1 MATPTDIVQPRAAA
15 TEQPTVEVEAR
26 AGAPEAKT
34 GGGGLPDAILQIPA
48 MQALFAGQPAA
59 LSASLADFSKRPEGK
74 LIQSN
79 KDVLMKAG
87 MGLYRALDGDTGV
100 LFNQMYLN
108 GEELKSADEA
118 GQLAQIA
125 PSFDQVNSSVAQ
137 SGANNPVLNAGK
149 PSGQF
154 KTAPVKS
161 PPQAGSPI
169 STVPP
174 AGAGV
179 QNQAQR
185 ARQKNM
191 APSSPT
197 SGPRPGAGRL
207 LASILKPVL

>member
-1 MATPTDIVQPRAAA
+1 MATPTDIVQPRAE
-15 TEQPTVEVEAR
+15 TPEVEPR
-26 AGAPEAKT
+26 AGAEQAPPAKA
-34 GGGGLPDAILQIPA
+34 GGGGLPAEILQMPA
-48 MQALFAGQPAA
+48 MQALFSGQPAA
-59 LSASLADFSKRPEGK
+59 LSASLVDFAKRPEGK
-74 LIQSN
+74 LIQQH

-87 MGLYRALDGDTGV
+87 MGLYRGLDGDTGV
-100 LFNQMYLN
+100 MFNQMYLN

-125 PSFDQVNSSVAQ
+125 PNFDQVNSSVSQ
-137 SGANNPVLNAGK
+137 SGANNPVLNASA
-149 PSGQF
+149 PPGQF

-161 PPQAGSPI
+161 PPQSGSPI
-169 STVPP
+169 PTVPP

-197 SGPRPGAGRL
+197 SGPKPGAGRL
-207 LASILKPVL
+207 LNSILKPVL

>member
-1 MATPTDIVQPRAAA
+1 MATPTDIVQPRAAETA
-15 TEQPTVEVEAR
+15 PVEPR
-26 AGAPEAKT
+26 AGAEQALASKT
-34 GGGGLPDAILQIPA
+34 GGALPAEILQMPA

-79 KDVLMKAG
+79 KDVLMRAG

-108 GEELKSADEA
+108 GEELKSADQA

-125 PSFDQVNSSVAQ
+125 PPFDQVNSSVAQ

-149 PSGQF
+149 PPGQF
-154 KTAPVKS
+154 KTTPVKT
-161 PPQAGSPI
+161 PPQAASAVP
-169 STVPP
+169 TVPP
-174 AGAGV
+174 ASAGV

-197 SGPRPGAGRL
+197 SGPKPGSGRL

>member
-1 MATPTDIVQPRAAA
+1 MATNPSELVQPRAGAEAA
-15 TEQPTVEVEAR
+15 SS
-26 AGAPEAKT
+26 KS
-34 GGGGLPDAILQIPA
+34 LPDEVLQIPA

-59 LSASLADFSKRPEGK
+59 LSASLTDFAKRPEGK

-100 LFNQMYLN
+100 IFNQMFLN
-108 GEELKSADEA
+108 GEELKSADQA
-118 GQLAQIA
+118 GQLQSIA
-125 PSFDQVNSSVAQ
+125 PPFDQVNSSVAQ
-137 SGANNPVLNAGK
+137 SGANNPVLNAGN

-161 PPQAGSPI
+161 PPQMNSAVP
-169 STVPP
+169 TVPP

-197 SGPRPGAGRL
+197 SGPKPGAGRL
-207 LASILKPVL
+207 LNSILKPII

>member
-1 MATPTDIVQPRAAA
+1 MATPIEDIVQPRAAT
-15 TEQPTVEVEAR
+15 TETAPVEAR
-26 AGAPEAKT
+26 AGAPEQPAKE
-34 GGGGLPDAILQIPA
+34 GGVPDEILQIPA

-59 LSASLADFSKRPEGK
+59 VSASITEFGKRPDGK

-87 MGLYRALDGDTGV
+87 ISFYRGLDGDTGV
-100 LFNQMYLN
+100 IFNQMYLN

-125 PSFDQVNSSVAQ
+125 PHFDQVNSSVAQ
-137 SGANNPVLNAGK
+137 SGANNPVLNASN

-154 KTAPVKS
+154 KTAPVKA
-161 PPQAGSPI
+161 PPQSGSAIP
-169 STVPP
+169 TVPP

-191 APSSPT
+191 APGSPT
-197 SGPRPGAGRL
+197 SGPKPGSGRL
-207 LASILKPVL
+207 LASILKPVV